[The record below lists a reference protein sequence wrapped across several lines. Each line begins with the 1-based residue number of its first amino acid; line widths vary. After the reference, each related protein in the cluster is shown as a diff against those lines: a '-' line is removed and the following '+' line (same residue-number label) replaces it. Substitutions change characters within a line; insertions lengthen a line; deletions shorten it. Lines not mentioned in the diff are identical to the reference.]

1 MKANIRNTEIY
12 YDIAGSHLRYEKDKL
27 IEKPVLFLVHGGP
40 GGNHLR
46 FKKHS
51 LALQEYAQLVFIDNR
66 GSGFSK
72 RGKKS
77 EYTMENNIED
87 LEALRIHLGL
97 EKICMLGVSY
107 GGMVAQGYAIK
118 YGKHLDKLILV
129 ATTPSFHFIEESKK
143 YLARVGTK
151 VQIDICNKLLWPGK
165 FRTNKDVRDYAKIM
179 EPLYSHSRKQ
189 PIVAIKDANM
199 IFEPDVINAGFG
211 GFLRTFNF
219 IPKLKKIK
227 CPTLILSGKNDWI
240 CRPNQSQEMAKH
252 IPHSKLITFDH
263 CGHAIPNDVGDKYLK
278 VVGKFLAERN
288 PI

>member
-1 MKANIRNTEIY
+1 MKAKIRNTEIY
-12 YDIAGSHLRYEKDKL
+12 YDIAGSQLRYENNKL

-87 LEALRIHLGL
+87 LEALRLYLGL

-118 YGKHLDKLILV
+118 YGKHLEKLILV
-129 ATTPSFHFIEESKK
+129 ATTPSYRFIEESKK
-143 YLARVGTK
+143 YLATVGTK
-151 VQIDICNKLLWPGK
+151 TQIEICDKLLWPGK
-165 FRTNKDVRDYAKIM
+165 FRTNKDVSDYAATM
-179 EPLYSHSRKQ
+179 ESLYSHARKQ
-189 PIVAIKDANM
+189 PKIPVKDANM

-211 GFLRTFNF
+211 GFLKTFNF
-219 IPKLKKIK
+219 IPQLKKIK
-227 CPTLILSGKNDWI
+227 CPTLILSGKDDWI
-240 CRPNQSQEMAKH
+240 CRPNQAREMAKH
-252 IPHSKLITFDH
+252 IPNSKLITFER
-263 CGHAIPNDVGDKYLK
+263 CGHAIPNDAAEKYLK
-278 VVGKFLAERN
+278 VVGKFLL
-288 PI
+288 